1 MFCTEDDFQAM
12 PYNIPDSSDAPEALT
27 DLIPRKEREAL
38 ERVLG
43 AALYN
48 DFINGLFTNG
58 NPSDPI
64 AENLIQQK
72 WKDLRDGANYT
83 IGDPGKQYRYTGVKQ
98 FLIPYI
104 FQGWLQ
110 DNYDN
115 LSTLGNSVATVENG
129 QMIAPGRRITLA
141 YNAYSK
147 LIGGMCERADTL
159 YGFLSTVENKEVYPN
174 WNFKSPGRKNTFN
187 F

>member
-1 MFCTEDDFQAM
+1 MFCTEDDFHAM
-12 PYNIPDSSDAPEALT
+12 PYNIPASTDAPEALT
-27 DLIPRKEREAL
+27 DLIPRKEKDAL
-38 ERVLG
+38 TKVLG

-58 NPSDPI
+58 NPATPI
-64 AENLIQQK
+64 AEDDILQK

-83 IGDPGKQYRYTGVKQ
+83 IGTKEYRYDGVKN

-104 FQGWLQ
+104 FQGWLE

-115 LSTLGNSVATVENG
+115 LSTLGNSTASVENA
-129 QMIAPGRRITLA
+129 QMIAPGRRIVKA
-141 YNAYSK
+141 YNSFSK
-147 LIGGMCERADTL
+147 LIGNCHQRCDTL
-159 YGFLSTVENKEVYPN
+159 YGFLNANKDTYSN
-174 WNFKSPGRKNTFN
+174 WNFTDPGLKNTFN